1 MEALPCSSEEQTI
14 RSCFVAE
21 RMMSKVFKCDTLEE
35 LAKAMGVPDD
45 KMDTFMA
52 SIDEYNAMCDAGKDD
67 KFGKDAS
74 ALIPIREAPFYGCA
88 QTLGNRSASPSMVTM
103 NGMMPL
109 ARHWPNITS
118 RPTRPLPSWN
128 GWISSNR

>member
-1 MEALPCSSEEQTI
+1 
-14 RSCFVAE
+14 
-21 RMMSKVFKCDTLEE
+21 
-35 LAKAMGVPDD
+35 MGVPDD

-103 NGMMPL
+103 NGMMTKRAPRTVSQPG
-109 ARHWPNITS
+109 RH
-118 RPTRPLPSWN
+118 
-128 GWISSNR
+128 SSNTIRQ